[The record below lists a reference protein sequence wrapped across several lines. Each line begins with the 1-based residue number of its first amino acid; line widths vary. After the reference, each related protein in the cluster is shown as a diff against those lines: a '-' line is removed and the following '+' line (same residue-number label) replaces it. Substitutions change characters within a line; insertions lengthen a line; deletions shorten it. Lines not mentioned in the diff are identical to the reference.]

1 MIDEGGFNI
10 VLDLKMYVNGEWRDS
25 SDQEKRTIIN
35 PANGKGIAYAP
46 EGTIEDAKYAIEVAR
61 TAFDS
66 GIWSATSTAERASY
80 LFKIADEIDKN
91 MEELVY
97 LETMDNGKTYR
108 EAEGD
113 IGDAAACFRYYAGLI
128 TKPDGQTYHVA
139 DPMQAMVVREPV
151 GVCGLIVPWNYPLL
165 MSVWKIAPA
174 LAAGNT
180 IVFKPSEVTP
190 ITATKLFEILEK
202 VGLPKG
208 VANMVMGAGPIV
220 GNEIAASNK
229 VDMISFTGGTKT
241 GKHIMRTAA
250 DNMKKISLELGGKSP
265 NIIFADADF
274 ETAIDYALFG
284 IYAGSGQVCSAGSRI
299 LVEEKIYDKFVNSF
313 VERAQQINVGPGD
326 NPESEMGP
334 LVSQEHMEKV
344 LRYIEIGKD
353 EGANVACGGRRIME
367 DGKGDGFFIEPTV
380 FVNVKPDMR
389 IVQEEIFGPVVVI
402 QKFKDEQEAIELAN
416 GTDYGLAGGVFTV
429 DGAKAMRVI
438 RKLRAG
444 ITWINSYHPTYN
456 EAPWGGYKQSGIG
469 RSLGTFGL
477 EEFQEIKQININLE
491 VEPIGWF
498 TNKKNVGVN

>member
-1 MIDEGGFNI
+1 
-10 VLDLKMYVNGEWRDS
+10 MYVNGEWRDS

-202 VGLPKG
+202 VGIPKG
-208 VANMVMGAGPIV
+208 VVNMVMGAGPIV

-498 TNKKNVGVN
+498 ANKKNVEVN

>member
-1 MIDEGGFNI
+1 M
-10 VLDLKMYVNGEWRDS
+10 LDLKMYLNGEWKDS
-25 SDQEKRTIIN
+25 SNQEKRPIIN
-35 PANGKGIAYAP
+35 PANGKVIAYAP

-61 TAFDS
+61 AAFDS
-66 GIWSATSTAERASY
+66 GIWSETSAAERASY

-91 MEELVY
+91 LEELAR

-113 IGDAAACFRYYAGLI
+113 IGDAAACFRYYGGLI

-190 ITATKLFEILEK
+190 ITATKLFEIIEK
-202 VGLPKG
+202 VELPKG
-208 VANMVMGAGPIV
+208 VANMVMGAGPTV
-220 GNEIAASNK
+220 GNEIAASGK

-274 ETAIDYALFG
+274 ETAVDYALFG
-284 IYAGSGQVCSAGSRI
+284 IYAGTGQVCSAGSRI
-299 LVEEKIYDKFVNSF
+299 LIEESVYDKFVSCF
-313 VERAQQINVGPGD
+313 VERAKQINVGPGD

-353 EGANVACGGRRIME
+353 EGAEIACGGKRILT

-498 TNKKNVGVN
+498 ANKKTIGVK